1 MKINEIH
8 LNPDNPRFIKD
19 DRFEKLKNNIK
30 EFPKMMKLRPIIVD
44 DTGKI
49 LGGNMRY
56 RAVIELGYSE
66 IPEGWVVKASE
77 LTEEEKERFII
88 TDNLPYGD
96 WDYEKLGN
104 EWDEVKLEDW
114 GMDLSEINIHFEP
127 EAEEDDFDVDKAVED
142 AKEPICKLGDI
153 WQLGKHRIMCGD
165 STKRE
170 DVEKLMDGKKADMV
184 FTDPPYL
191 MGFTGNVHK
200 DGSKSL
206 NAKYGD
212 IENDKLD
219 EAESGIFLSKIAL
232 MIKNFCNGAFY
243 ICFYRLGI
251 EKIINALLLNGLEY
265 KSLIIWYKNNH
276 NLSNSDY
283 MNIYEPIIYGWN
295 KEHNFYGNRSNFDVI
310 TMRKTKQGSPQ
321 ITTQSKSIYIK
332 QDDNFY
338 KFEKIKIKPKNFM
351 EVKDKVIFNL
361 FTGENN
367 IWEIDKTKANTLHP
381 TMKPIELCEK
391 AIKNSSKVN
400 NNILDLFLGSGST
413 LIACEQ
419 LNRICYGME
428 IDPIYCDVTIK
439 RWEEYTKQKAEK
451 LNA

>member
-30 EFPKMMKLRPIIVD
+30 EFPKMMKLRPIIID
-44 DTGKI
+44 DSNKI
-49 LGGNMRY
+49 IGGNMRY
-56 RAVIELGYSE
+56 RALIELGYSE

-88 TDNLPYGD
+88 TDNIPYGD

-127 EAEEDDFDVDKAVED
+127 EAEEDDFDIDKAVED

-165 STKRE
+165 STKKE
-170 DVEKLMDGKKADMV
+170 DVEKLMDRKKADMV
-184 FTDPPYL
+184 FTDPPYNVNY
-191 MGFTGNVHK
+191 GSIVNHPAWKRTQTSNGNLSTRRAGNEAIK
-200 DGSKSL
+200 
-206 NAKYGD
+206 
-212 IENDKLD
+212 NDN
-219 EAESGIFLSKIAL
+219 LSKEDWEL
-232 MIKNFCNGAFY
+232 FVKNYMEILLKYCDGEFY
-243 ICFYRLGI
+243 ICMSNKEMYTNKHIFESIGGHW
-251 EKIINALLLNGLEY
+251 A
-265 KSLIIWYKNNH
+265 SFIIWHKH
-276 NLSNSDY
+276 TFVLSMQDY
-283 MNIYEPIIYGWN
+283 HRQYEPIMYGW
-295 KEHNFYGNRSNFDVI
+295 KEGTKHKWYGGRSQSDVWNIDKPRSN
-310 TMRKTKQGSPQ
+310 
-321 ITTQSKSIYIK
+321 
-332 QDDNFY
+332 
-338 KFEKIKIKPKNFM
+338 E
-351 EVKDKVIFNL
+351 
-361 FTGENN
+361 
-367 IWEIDKTKANTLHP
+367 LHP
-381 TMKPIELCEK
+381 TQKPIELCSR
-391 AIKNSSKVN
+391 AIQN
-400 NNILDLFLGSGST
+400 NTKKEMIVLDSFLGSGST

-428 IDPIYCDVTIK
+428 IDPMYCDVVIR